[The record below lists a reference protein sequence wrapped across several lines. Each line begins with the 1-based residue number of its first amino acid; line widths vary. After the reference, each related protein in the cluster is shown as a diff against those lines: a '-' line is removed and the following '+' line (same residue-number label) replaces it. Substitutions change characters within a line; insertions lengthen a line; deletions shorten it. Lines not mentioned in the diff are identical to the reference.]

1 MEAITSFFENY
12 GDELLTATL
21 QHLMYVLVSVSI
33 AFVIAVILGI
43 ILSRFQKVAKYIV
56 VLLSTLQTIP
66 GIVFL
71 GVLFIYLG
79 MKPITVVVALT
90 TYAIFPILK
99 NTFVGI
105 SEVEYKYIEA
115 AYGCGMSKFQTLIKV
130 ELPLALPA
138 ILVGLKMATIYTV
151 SWAVLAAMIGQ
162 GGLGDFIYLGVE
174 TNRSIIIL
182 GGAIPSALLAIL
194 LGYLVDKLILK
205 FKIKG
210 AN

>member
-115 AYGCGMSKFQTLIKV
+115 AYGCGMSKFQTLINV